1 MTLFLLAEL
10 LTVLLASILVIVL
23 FNRLKI
29 PAVVGFLITGII
41 IGPGGL
47 ALVKNPAVINA
58 LAEIGVMMLLFIIG
72 IEFSLERLQRIQR
85 YFWLGGSLQVLMTV
99 AVVSLLSRFLGAT
112 VEEAITYGF
121 LVALS
126 STAVVLKLLS
136 DRGQVDAPHGQIS
149 MGILIFQDMAL
160 VPMLALIPLLA
171 NLQAVSLAALGRRF
185 LLSLAAVAV
194 VFFVARKV
202 MPVIISVIVRTRIKE
217 IFLMSALLACLGMA
231 YLTSSLGLSLALG
244 AFLAGIIISES
255 YYSHQVVSDILP
267 FKDVFNSLFF
277 VSIGLLL
284 DTRLAWNLG
293 WRVLAVVAGIILLKL
308 GVVFLTI
315 RWLKFNA
322 RVSLLTALGL
332 AQIGEFSFVLAGV
345 ARENGL
351 LTGQVFQA
359 FVASSVLTIL
369 LTPMLMEIG
378 PRLAERIRD
387 RSGRP
392 VSPGLASIEAL
403 SLQDHVII
411 AGFGLN
417 GQNLA
422 RVLKET
428 GISYVII
435 EINPD
440 TFRAGCQSGEPVIF
454 GDASSQVILNE
465 AGLARARALVVAIS
479 DPAGAR
485 RAVSTARR
493 LNPEIFI
500 IVRTRFASEI
510 EELYSLGANDVIPE
524 EFETSIEIFVRVLE
538 KYHLPR
544 NIINTQVQII
554 RGERYGIL
562 RGARST
568 SRRLTEKIYD
578 YLEAGVV
585 ETYLVPAESWVVGK
599 TLGEIDLR
607 GKTRVTV
614 IAVVRNEKTH
624 SGPGAE
630 FRLAERDILVL
641 VGDHQAMDMA
651 FAYLEGGLSSE
662 ERAK

>member
-23 FNRLKI
+23 FNRLRI

-47 ALVKNPAVINA
+47 ALVRNPGVINA

-85 YFWLGGSLQVLMTV
+85 YFWFGGSLQVLITA

-112 VEEAITYGF
+112 VEEAVTYGF

-171 NLQAVSLAALGRRF
+171 NLQAVSLTALSGRF

-293 WRVLAVVAGIILLKL
+293 WRVLAVVAGIILVKL
-308 GVVFLTI
+308 GIVFLTV
-315 RWLKFNA
+315 RLLRFNG

-351 LTGQVFQA
+351 LTGQVFQV
-359 FVASSVLTIL
+359 FVASSVLTIV

-392 VSPGLASIEAL
+392 VSPELASIEAL
-403 SLQDHVII
+403 SLKDHVII

-417 GQNLA
+417 GRNL
-422 RVLKET
+422 
-428 GISYVII
+428 
-435 EINPD
+435 
-440 TFRAGCQSGEPVIF
+440 
-454 GDASSQVILNE
+454 
-465 AGLARARALVVAIS
+465 ARALVVAIS

-554 RGERYGIL
+554 RSERYGIL
-562 RGARST
+562 RGARSS
-568 SRRLTEKIYD
+568 SRRLSEKIYD

-585 ETYLVPAESWVVGK
+585 ETYLVPAESWVAGK

-641 VGDHQAMDMA
+641 VGDHRAMDEA
-651 FAYLEGGLSSE
+651 FAYLGRE
-662 ERAK
+662 

>member
-1 MTLFLLAEL
+1 
-10 LTVLLASILVIVL
+10 
-23 FNRLKI
+23 
-29 PAVVGFLITGII
+29 
-41 IGPGGL
+41 
-47 ALVKNPAVINA
+47 
-58 LAEIGVMMLLFIIG
+58 
-72 IEFSLERLQRIQR
+72 FSLERLQRIQR
-85 YFWLGGSLQVLMTV
+85 YFWFGGSLQVVMTI
-99 AVVSLLSRFLGAT
+99 VSVGLLSRLLGARL
-112 VEEAITYGF
+112 EEAITYGF

-136 DRGQVDAPHGQIS
+136 DRGQLDAPHGQVS

-171 NLQAVSLAALGRRF
+171 NLKSVSLVALSGRFF
-185 LLSLAAVAV
+185 LGLVAVAAVFFLARQIMPAV
-194 VFFVARKV
+194 
-202 MPVIISVIVRTRIKE
+202 ISVIVRTRIKE
-217 IFLMSALLACLGMA
+217 IFLMSALLACFGMA

-284 DTRLAWNLG
+284 DTRTVWNLG
-293 WRVLAVVAGIILLKL
+293 WRVLAVVAGILFLKL
-308 GVVFLTI
+308 GLVFLTV
-315 RWLKFNA
+315 RLLKFKA
-322 RVSLLTALGL
+322 RISLLTALGL

-345 ARENGL
+345 ARENEL
-351 LTGQVFQA
+351 LTEQVFQV

-369 LTPMLMEIG
+369 FTPLLVELG
-378 PRLAERIRD
+378 PRLVERIRD
-387 RSGRP
+387 RSGQLL
-392 VSPGLASIEAL
+392 SPALASIEAR

-417 GQNLA
+417 GRNLA

-428 GISYVII
+428 GISYVIV

-440 TFRAGCQSGEPVIF
+440 TFRSACQAGEPIIF
-454 GDASSQVILNE
+454 GDASSQIILNE
-465 AGLARARALVVAIS
+465 VGLNRARALVVAIS

-493 LNPEIFI
+493 VNPEIFI

-544 NIINTQVQII
+544 NIINTQVQVI
-554 RGERYGIL
+554 RSERYGIL
-562 RGARST
+562 RGARSS
-568 SRRLTEKIYD
+568 SRRLQEKIYD

-585 ETYLVPAESWVVGK
+585 ETFLIPAGSWVAGQ
-599 TLGEIDLR
+599 TLGAIDLR
-607 GKTRVTV
+607 GRTGVTV

-624 SGPGAE
+624 SGPGAD
-630 FRLAERDILVL
+630 FRLEERDILVL
-641 VGDHQAMDMA
+641 VGDHRAMDEA
-651 FAYLEGGLSSE
+651 FAYLGETRL
-662 ERAK
+662 A

>member
-10 LTVLLASILVIVL
+10 LTVLLASILVIIL
-23 FNRLKI
+23 FHRLKI
-29 PAVVGFLITGII
+29 PAVVGFLITGIVL
-41 IGPGGL
+41 GPGGL

-85 YFWLGGSLQVLMTV
+85 YFWFGGSLQVIMTIV
-99 AVVSLLSRFLGAT
+99 IVGLLSRLMGAT

-126 STAVVLKLLS
+126 STAVVLKLLA
-136 DRGQVDAPHGQIS
+136 DRNQLEAPHGQVS

-171 NLQAVSLAALGRRF
+171 NLKSVSLAALSGRFF
-185 LLSLAAVAV
+185 LGLATVAAV
-194 VFFVARKV
+194 FFIARNV
-202 MPVIISVIVRTRIKE
+202 MPAVISVIIRTRIKE
-217 IFLMSALLACLGMA
+217 IFLMSALLVCLGMA
-231 YLTSSLGLSLALG
+231 YLTSRLGLSLAPG

-284 DTRLAWNLG
+284 DTRVVWNLG
-293 WRVLAVVAGIILLKL
+293 WRVLAVVSVIILLKFV
-308 GVVFLTI
+308 VVFITVRL
-315 RWLKFNA
+315 LNFNA
-322 RVSLLTALGL
+322 RIALLTALGL
-332 AQIGEFSFVLAGV
+332 AQVGEFSFVLAGV
-345 ARENGL
+345 CRENEL
-351 LTGQVFQA
+351 LTGQVFQV

-369 LTPMLMEIG
+369 VTPLLMEIG
-378 PRLAERIRD
+378 PRLIERIGN
-387 RSGRP
+387 SAGRV
-392 VSPGLASIEAL
+392 VSPELTGRESL

-440 TFRAGCQSGEPVIF
+440 TFRRACQSGESIIF
-454 GDASSQVILNE
+454 GDAASEVILNE
-465 AGLARARALVVAIS
+465 AGIVRARALVVAIS
-479 DPAGAR
+479 DPVGAR

-554 RGERYGIL
+554 RSERYGIL

-568 SRRLTEKIYD
+568 SRRLPEKIYD

-585 ETYLVPAESWVVGK
+585 ETYLVPAESRVAGK
-599 TLGEIDLR
+599 TLGQIDLR
-607 GKTRVTV
+607 GKTGVTV

-630 FRLAERDILVL
+630 FRLEEGDILVL
-641 VGDHQAMDMA
+641 VGDHRAMDSA
-651 FAYLEGGLSSE
+651 FNYLGEGPDS
-662 ERAK
+662 